1 MKLRVKK
8 INFET
13 GNTKDV
19 IINIKDA
26 QELGQKAGE
35 RVFIKNIKSK
45 SIETKYW
52 VAILQIDYS
61 GSIVKAGEIGI
72 FLDLFKEKKDLK
84 EDLMISVKPADP
96 PDSFKFIQKKI
107 KNVKLSSEEINSI
120 INDAVSG
127 SLSRIDLAA
136 FITGVSINGMDN
148 EEMTALTLAEVRS
161 GNIFYFGMD
170 VYDKHSTGGVPGNK
184 VSLIIVPIVAAA
196 GLTIPKSSTR
206 AITSPSGT
214 ADSMEVLAPV
224 AFDSEELKE
233 IVAKENACIIWGGAL
248 NTAPADNILIEI
260 ERPLHMDP
268 IGLMIPSILTKK
280 LSLGVK
286 KLVLDIPVGEGTKF
300 PTSDSGKQ
308 FAYIFKEIAK
318 NVGIEAECAL
328 TLAHQPIGHGI
339 GPAIEAKEALTLLMD
354 YSAGPNSLI
363 EKATDLAGILLEMGG
378 KAQKGNGQKL
388 AKDILR
394 SGKAYE
400 KMRDIIKAQG
410 GNPDIKPHD
419 IKLGP
424 YNKEFFATKEGHIT
438 EVNNSII
445 NQIAKAAGCPHSKS
459 AGVEIFKK
467 QGARINEGDLIFK
480 IYSESQEKL
489 LKAEKIYNS
498 TGGPIILGG
507 MLIERL

>member
-1 MKLRVKK
+1 MKLKVKT

-19 IINIKDA
+19 VLNVKDA
-26 QELGQKAGE
+26 HELGQKAGE
-35 RVFIKNIKSK
+35 RIYIKNMRSK
-45 SIETKYW
+45 TIEDKYW
-52 VAILQIDYS
+52 VAIIQIDYS
-61 GSIVKAGEIGI
+61 DSIVKPGEIGI
-72 FLDLFKEKKDLK
+72 FKDILREKKTLKDDLI
-84 EDLMISVKPADP
+84 ISIKPADP
-96 PDSFKFIQKKI
+96 PDSFKYIQKKI
-107 KNVKLSSEEINSI
+107 KGQKLSSEEINSI
-120 INDAVSG
+120 ISDAVSG

-136 FITGVSINGMDN
+136 FITAVSINGMDN
-148 EEMTALTLAEVRS
+148 EEMTALALSETRS
-161 GNIFYFGMD
+161 GEIFYFGMD

-224 AFDSEELKE
+224 AFTPEKLNKIVSEEK
-233 IVAKENACIIWGGAL
+233 ACIIWGGAL
-248 NTAPADNILIEI
+248 ETAPADNILIEI

-300 PTSDSGKQ
+300 ATPEKGKQ
-308 FAYIFKEIAK
+308 FAYLFKEIAA

-328 TLAHQPIGHGI
+328 TLAHQPIGHAV
-339 GPAIEAKEALTLLMD
+339 GPALEAKEALTLLRD
-354 YSAGPNSLI
+354 YSNGPNSLI
-363 EKATDLAGILLEMGG
+363 EKSTDLAGIILEMSG
-378 KAQKGNGQKL
+378 KAQKGMGQSM
-388 AKDILR
+388 AKDILH

-400 KMRDIIKAQG
+400 KMKKIIEAQG
-410 GNPDIKPHD
+410 GDPEIKPED

-424 YNKEFFATKEGHIT
+424 YIKEFFSSKEGYIV

-445 NQIAKAAGCPHSKS
+445 NQIAKTAGCPSSKTS
-459 AGVEIFKK
+459 GVEIIKK
-467 QGARINEGDLIFK
+467 QGAKIKEGEMVFK
-480 IYSESQEKL
+480 IYSHSESKL
-489 LKAEKIYNS
+489 RKAEKIYNS
-498 TGGPIILGG
+498 TGGPIRLGG
-507 MLIERL
+507 MMIERI

>member
-1 MKLRVKK
+1 MKLKVKE

-19 IINIKDA
+19 VLNIKDA

-35 RVFIKNIKSK
+35 RLFIKNIQSN
-45 SIETKYW
+45 SIEDKFWT
-52 VAILQIDYS
+52 AIIQLDYS
-61 GSIVKAGEIGI
+61 STIIKPGEIGI
-72 FLDLFKEKKDLK
+72 FLDTLRERKNIKNNVL
-84 EDLMISVKPADP
+84 ISVKPADP
-96 PDSFKFIQKKI
+96 PESFKYIKKKI
-107 KNVKLSSEEINSI
+107 KGNKLRSEEINSI
-120 INDAVSG
+120 ISDAVSG

-148 EEMTALTLAEVRS
+148 EEMTALTLAETKS
-161 GNIFYFGMD
+161 GEIFYFGME

-184 VSLIIVPIVAAA
+184 VSLIIVPIIAAA

-224 AFDSEELKE
+224 AFSPNELNE
-233 IVAKENACIIWGGAL
+233 IISKENACIIWGGAL
-248 NTAPADNILIEI
+248 ETAPADNILIEI

-268 IGLMIPSILTKK
+268 VGLMIPSILTKK

-300 PTSDSGKQ
+300 PTPDNGKQ
-308 FAYIFKEIAK
+308 FAYIFKEIAA
-318 NVGIEAECAL
+318 NVGIETECAL
-328 TLAHQPIGHGI
+328 TLAHQPIGHAV
-339 GPAIEAKEALTLLMD
+339 GPAIEAREALNLLKD

-363 EKATDLAGILLEMGG
+363 EKSTDLAGIILEMSG
-378 KAQKGNGQKL
+378 KAQKGMGQSL

-400 KMRDIIKAQG
+400 KMKKIIEAQG
-410 GNPDIKPHD
+410 GNPEITTDD

-424 YNKEFFATKEGHIT
+424 YVKEFFAAKEGYIV

-445 NQIAKAAGCPHSKS
+445 NQIAKTSGCPNSKS
-459 AGVEIFKK
+459 SGVEIIKK
-467 QGARINEGDLIFK
+467 QGAKVKKGDVVFRV
-480 IYSESQEKL
+480 YSHSQSRL
-489 LKAEKIYNS
+489 RKAEKIYNS
-498 TGGPIILGG
+498 TGGPIRLGG
-507 MLIERL
+507 MVIERV

>member
-1 MKLRVKK
+1 MKLKVKT

-19 IINIKDA
+19 VLNIKDA

-35 RVFIKNIKSK
+35 RIYIKNVRSK
-45 SIETKYW
+45 TIEDKYW
-52 VAILQIDYS
+52 VAIIQIDYS
-61 GSIVKAGEIGI
+61 DSIVKPGEIGI
-72 FLDLFKEKKDLK
+72 FKDIIREKKTLK
-84 EDLMISVKPADP
+84 DELIVSIKPADP
-96 PDSFKFIQKKI
+96 PDSFKHIQKKI
-107 KNVKLSSEEINSI
+107 KGQKLSSEEINSI
-120 INDAVSG
+120 ISDAVSG

-136 FITGVSINGMDN
+136 FITAVSINGMDN
-148 EEMTALTLAEVRS
+148 EEMTALALSETRS
-161 GNIFYFGMD
+161 GEIFYFGMD

-224 AFDSEELKE
+224 AFTPEELNKIVSEES
-233 IVAKENACIIWGGAL
+233 ACIIWGGAL
-248 NTAPADNILIEI
+248 ETAPADNLLIEI

-300 PTSDSGKQ
+300 STPDKGKQ
-308 FAYIFKEIAK
+308 FAYLFKEIAA

-328 TLAHQPIGHGI
+328 TLAHQPIGHAV
-339 GPAIEAKEALTLLMD
+339 GPALEAKEALTLLRD

-363 EKATDLAGILLEMGG
+363 EKSTDLAGILLEMSG
-378 KAQKGNGQKL
+378 KAQKGMGQSM

-394 SGKAYE
+394 SGKAYG
-400 KMRDIIKAQG
+400 KMKKIIKAQG
-410 GNPDIKPHD
+410 GNPEIKPED
-419 IKLGP
+419 INLGP
-424 YNKEFFATKEGHIT
+424 NVKEFFSSKEGYIV

-445 NQIAKAAGCPHSKS
+445 NQIAKTAGCPSSKTS
-459 AGVEIFKK
+459 GVEIIKK
-467 QGARINEGDLIFK
+467 QGAKIKEGEMVFK
-480 IYSESQEKL
+480 IYSHSESKL
-489 LKAEKIYNS
+489 RKAEKIYNVRS
-498 TGGPIILGG
+498 PIRLGG
-507 MLIERL
+507 MMIERV